1 MAILAIIGTLA
12 IGFGMAMDKKNS
24 GDDGG
29 EGCALMGLIIL
40 IAVVFLIGGFFS
52 MLTAAL

>member
-1 MAILAIIGTLA
+1 MAVLAIIGTLA
-12 IGFGMAMDKKNS
+12 IGFGMAMDKRNS

-52 MLTAAL
+52 MLTAGL